1 MTLPERCVDTE
12 YILLTLEQTA
22 KYVAQPQVDKHAVWR
37 LQVGPYV
44 IYIVKS
50 ATEVAFYLNK
60 GASVQLHC

>member
-12 YILLTLEQTA
+12 YILLALEQTA
-22 KYVAQPQVDKHAVWR
+22 KYVAQPQVYKHAVWR

>member
-1 MTLPERCVDTE
+1 
-12 YILLTLEQTA
+12 LEQTA

-37 LQVGPYV
+37 LQVGSYV